1 MKYTLRQLEVFLA
14 VAHFDNISRAADS
27 LSMSQS
33 AASGALRDLE
43 SQFDIQLFDR
53 IGKRLKINELGRLLR
68 PRAEALL
75 ERARSLQLDMS
86 QHQAVGQLKIGATMT
101 IGNYLA
107 VGLMAHYL
115 DEQPR
120 AKLDL
125 QVANT
130 SVIKARLIN
139 FELDIGLVE
148 GEVQHPD
155 LEVIPWVKDQLEVF
169 CAPDHPLASKH
180 QLSDTDLLAAR
191 WVLREQ
197 GSGTRQAFDWALHGL
212 LPNLNVLLELEHV
225 EGIKQAVMQGL
236 GIGCLS
242 RIALQESFELG
253 SLVPLRVAGR
263 DFSRQLYLVINRHK
277 YRSAGIERWIELCHQ
292 TANPV

>member
-1 MKYTLRQLEVFLA
+1 MKYSLRQLEVFLA
-14 VAHFDNISRAADS
+14 VAHFDNISRAAES

-33 AASGALRDLE
+33 AVSGALRDLE
-43 SQFDIQLFDR
+43 AQFDIQLFDR
-53 IGKRLKINELGRLLR
+53 VGKRLKINELGRLLR
-68 PRAEALL
+68 PRAESLL
-75 ERARSLQLDMS
+75 ERARSLEQDMAR
-86 QHQAVGQLKIGATMT
+86 HEAVGELKIGATMT

-107 VGLMAHYL
+107 VGLIARYL

-130 SVIKARLIN
+130 STIAARLIN
-139 FELDIGLVE
+139 FDLDIGLVE

-155 LEVIPWVKDQLEVF
+155 LEVIPWLNDRLEVF
-169 CAPDHPLASKH
+169 CAPDHPLTQKP
-180 QLSDTDLLAAR
+180 QLSDTDLLSAR
-191 WVLREQ
+191 WILREQ

-212 LPNLNVLLELEHV
+212 LPNLNVLLELEHA
-225 EGIKQAVMQGL
+225 EGIKQAVAQGL

-253 SLVPLRVAGR
+253 TLVPLWVAGR
-263 DFSRQLYLVINRHK
+263 DFSRQLYLVINKHK

-292 TANPV
+292 A

>member
-14 VAHFDNISRAADS
+14 VAHFDNITRAADS

-43 SQFDIQLFDR
+43 DQFDIQLFDR
-53 IGKRLKINELGRLLR
+53 AGKRLKINELGRLLR

-75 ERARSLQLDMS
+75 ERAQSLELDMA
-86 QHQAVGQLKIGATMT
+86 QHQVVGELKIGATMT

-107 VGLMAHYL
+107 VGLIARYL
-115 DEQPR
+115 DEQPK

-130 SVIKARLIN
+130 SAIVARLIN
-139 FELDIGLVE
+139 FDLDVGLVE

-155 LEVIPWVKDQLEVF
+155 LEVVPWRRDQLEVF
-169 CAPDHPLASKH
+169 CAPDHPLAGKQ
-180 QLSDTDLLAAR
+180 QLSDTDLLSAN
-191 WVLREQ
+191 WILREQ

-212 LPNLNVLLELEHV
+212 LSGLNVLLELEHA
-225 EGIKQAVMQGL
+225 ESIKRAVAEGL

-242 RIALQESFELG
+242 SIALRESFELG
-253 SLVPLRVAGR
+253 TLVPLRVAGR

-292 TANPV
+292 A

>member
-1 MKYTLRQLEVFLA
+1 MKYSLRQLEVFLA
-14 VAHFDNISRAADS
+14 VAHFDNISRAAES

-53 IGKRLKINELGRLLR
+53 VGKRLKINELGRLLR

-75 ERARSLQLDMS
+75 ERARSLEQDMA
-86 QHQAVGQLKIGATMT
+86 QHEAVGQLKIGATMT

-107 VGLMAHYL
+107 VGLIARYL

-130 SVIKARLIN
+130 SAIAARLVN
-139 FELDIGLVE
+139 FDLDIGLVE

-155 LEVIPWVKDQLEVF
+155 LEVIPWLSDRLEVF
-169 CAPDHPLASKH
+169 CAPHHPLTHKH
-180 QLSDTDLLAAR
+180 QLSDTDLLSAR
-191 WVLREQ
+191 WILREQ

-212 LPNLNVLLELEHV
+212 LPNLNVLLELEHA
-225 EGIKQAVMQGL
+225 EGIKQAVAQGL

-242 RIALQESFELG
+242 RIALQESFDLET
-253 SLVPLRVAGR
+253 LVPLRVAGR
-263 DFSRQLYLVINRHK
+263 DFSRQLYLVINKHK

-292 TANPV
+292 A

>member
-14 VAHFDNISRAADS
+14 VAHFDNITRAADS

-43 SQFDIQLFDR
+43 TQFDIQLFDR
-53 IGKRLKINELGRLLR
+53 VGKRLKINELGRLLR

-75 ERARSLQLDMS
+75 ERARSLEQDMTR
-86 QHQAVGQLKIGATMT
+86 HQAVGQLKIGATMT

-107 VGLMAHYL
+107 VGLIARYL
-115 DEQPR
+115 EEQPR

-130 SVIKARLIN
+130 SAIAARLVN
-139 FELDIGLVE
+139 FDLDIGLVE

-155 LEVIPWVKDQLEVF
+155 LEVIPWLTDQLEVF
-169 CAPDHPLASKH
+169 CAPDHPLTQKP
-180 QLSDTDLLAAR
+180 QLSDTDLLSAR
-191 WVLREQ
+191 WILREQ

-212 LPNLNVLLELEHV
+212 LPGLNVLLELEHA
-225 EGIKQAVMQGL
+225 EGIKQAVAQGL

-242 RIALQESFELG
+242 RIALQESFEQG
-253 SLVPLRVAGR
+253 ALVPLRVAGR

-292 TANPV
+292 A

>member
-14 VAHFDNISRAADS
+14 VAHFDNITRAADS

-43 SQFDIQLFDR
+43 TQFDIQLFDR
-53 IGKRLKINELGRLLR
+53 VGKRLKINELGRLLR

-75 ERARSLQLDMS
+75 ERARSLEQDMTR
-86 QHQAVGQLKIGATMT
+86 HQAVGQLKIGATMT

-107 VGLMAHYL
+107 VGLIARYL
-115 DEQPR
+115 EEQPR

-130 SVIKARLIN
+130 SAIAARLVN
-139 FELDIGLVE
+139 FDLDIGLVE

-155 LEVIPWVKDQLEVF
+155 LEVIPWLTDQLEVF
-169 CAPDHPLASKH
+169 CAPDHPLTQKS
-180 QLSDTDLLAAR
+180 QLSDTDLLSAR
-191 WVLREQ
+191 WILREQ

-212 LPNLNVLLELEHV
+212 LPGLNVLLELEHA
-225 EGIKQAVMQGL
+225 EGIKQAVAQGL

-242 RIALQESFELG
+242 RIALQESFEQG
-253 SLVPLRVAGR
+253 ALVPLRVAGR

-292 TANPV
+292 A

>member
-14 VAHFDNISRAADS
+14 VAHFDNITRAADS

-43 SQFDIQLFDR
+43 TQFDIQLFDR
-53 IGKRLKINELGRLLR
+53 VGKRLKINELGRLLR

-75 ERARSLQLDMS
+75 ERARSLEQDMTR
-86 QHQAVGQLKIGATMT
+86 HQAVGQLKIGATMT

-107 VGLMAHYL
+107 VGLIARYL
-115 DEQPR
+115 EEQPR

-130 SVIKARLIN
+130 SAIAARLVN
-139 FELDIGLVE
+139 FDLDIGLVE

-155 LEVIPWVKDQLEVF
+155 LEVLPWLTDQLEVF
-169 CAPDHPLASKH
+169 CAPDHPLTQKS
-180 QLSDTDLLAAR
+180 QLSDTDLLSAR
-191 WVLREQ
+191 WILREQ

-212 LPNLNVLLELEHV
+212 LPGLNVLLELEHA
-225 EGIKQAVMQGL
+225 EGIKQAVVQGL

-242 RIALQESFELG
+242 RIALQESFEQG
-253 SLVPLRVAGR
+253 TLVPLRVAGR

-292 TANPV
+292 A